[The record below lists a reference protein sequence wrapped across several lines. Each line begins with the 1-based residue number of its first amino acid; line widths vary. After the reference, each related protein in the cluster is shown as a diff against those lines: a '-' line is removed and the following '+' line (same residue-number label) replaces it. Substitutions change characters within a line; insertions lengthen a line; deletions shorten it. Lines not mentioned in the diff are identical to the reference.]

1 MESKENIFFSN
12 QFGTVSDKRIILNY
26 KTGSENLPI
35 RQVSSV
41 KFYHRRRI
49 ILGSILFLLSL
60 SAVLFLY
67 LDGLDFQYIESFI
80 AIAVFVLTFPWAIY
94 SWIGT
99 RYILISVGGRNRK
112 RLKVSRTKVKEGKE
126 YVSAVQNSLISLS

>member
-41 KFYHRRRI
+41 KFHHRRRI

-80 AIAVFVLTFPWAIY
+80 AIGVFALTFPWAIY